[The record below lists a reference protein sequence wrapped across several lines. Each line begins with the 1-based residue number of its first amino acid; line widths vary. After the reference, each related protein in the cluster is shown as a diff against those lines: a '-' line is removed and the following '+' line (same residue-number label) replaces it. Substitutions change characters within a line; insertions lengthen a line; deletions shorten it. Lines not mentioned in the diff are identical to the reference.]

1 MRADHRYKPDEK
13 LHLYIEPV
21 GYGFGD
27 DGLGNKVIN
36 LAVDLTL
43 KSENGEELGTIADL
57 TSIKLSS
64 RVKNREL
71 FFNLNL
77 SLDPL
82 STPPGKY
89 LADFMVR
96 DQNSDRRQNSR
107 SISRSHNRLRTRERP
122 RYPNASN
129 PCCRWQFGGVS
140 AI

>member
-1 MRADHRYKPDEK
+1 MVSATM
-13 LHLYIEPV
+13 
-21 GYGFGD
+21 GF
-27 DGLGNKVIN
+27 GNKVIN

-89 LADFMVR
+89 LATLWCVTR
-96 DQNSDRRQNSR
+96 TRTRRQNSR
-107 SISRSHNRLRTRERP
+107 SISRSHNRLRVRERP

-129 PCCRWQFGGVS
+129 PRCRWQFGGVS